1 MLATQKKS
9 LKVGKFV
16 NKQHVDT
23 VIRNYKQER
32 WVHNSERIGK
42 EDSLSVWYSIEEIEE
57 FVARAKDQGGDGVR
71 FYFAAYSE
79 DYAEQP
85 LYAGRQTM
93 VMVATKQKENE
104 TGMAANKD
112 IYTTTEKGTEILAY
126 NAGMVCP
133 PFCKP
138 KGISDDGDDI
148 GITIIDKADKGMMII

>member
-1 MLATQKKS
+1 MLTTQKRS

-23 VIRNYKQER
+23 LVKNYKKER

-42 EDSLSVWYSIEEIEE
+42 EDSLSVWYSIEELEAFI
-57 FVARAKDQGGDGVR
+57 AKSKDHGGDGVR
-71 FYFAAYSE
+71 FYFGAYSE

-104 TGMAANKD
+104 TGIAANKD
-112 IYTTTEKGTEILAY
+112 IYTVTEKGTEILAY
-126 NAGMVCP
+126 NAGMICP

-138 KGISDDGDDI
+138 KGVSDDI
-148 GITIIDKADKGMMII
+148 GITIVDKGNDGLVVI

>member
-9 LKVGKFV
+9 LKVGRFV
-16 NKQHVDT
+16 NQQHVDT

-32 WVHNSERIGK
+32 WAHNSERIGK
-42 EDSLSVWYSIEEIEE
+42 EDSLSVWYSIEELEE
-57 FVARAKDQGGDGVR
+57 FIAKAKDHGGDGVR

-85 LYAGRQTM
+85 LYAGGQTM

-104 TGMAANKD
+104 TGQAANKD
-112 IYTTTEKGTEILAY
+112 IYTATEHGTEILAY
-126 NAGMVCP
+126 NSGAICP

-138 KGISDDGDDI
+138 KGISGDDI
-148 GITIIDKADKGMMII
+148 GITIVDKGNDGLVII